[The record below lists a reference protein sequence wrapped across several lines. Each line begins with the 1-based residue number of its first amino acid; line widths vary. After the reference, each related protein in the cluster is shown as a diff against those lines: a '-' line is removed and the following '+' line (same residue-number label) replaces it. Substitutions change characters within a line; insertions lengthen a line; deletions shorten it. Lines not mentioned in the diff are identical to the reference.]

1 MEYNSGG
8 SMILPDTINLNE
20 NDPYDEDIVHEQ
32 ANQNEIVELIM
43 AAFEGQE
50 EPSDGEDDDDESS
63 NTSDSSHHNSDEK
76 HTLHIQN
83 NNNYHIDE
91 LNVQQNNELM
101 QTNHSYRLFSNHAL
115 STRSPLGVPST
126 DIHEINVNDIEHLQ
140 HDESN
145 HNNEK
150 IYVNGNSPI
159 LIDQNNNRSSSVFD
173 PLNPQYF
180 YQTSSVNLLDVQNQ
194 LNKLRILCSV
204 KDRKASQLE
213 NLCEEYR
220 EKYES
225 ELRTFKHQLLLSER
239 SHYDW
244 EQNYQLLN
252 KNRAALFETNN
263 QLQRTV
269 KNAELRIQQLEATAM
284 QMEKKFSDSESFAD
298 TLQRK
303 LSAEQH
309 FESIAQTQQNYEL
322 ILATMRE
329 KHEQELVT
337 LDEKLQN
344 AQKNLQEKNVEINE
358 IRSQLELVCK
368 GNEKVIFERAE
379 TINQLNAKL
388 HDCQQNYAD
397 LLTKSSL
404 ESSNQIE
411 IKQQLTNMTQDK
423 EKLEYKC
430 QELQSEIRTLRERP
444 DHKEYEINNKT
455 IKNSPIDNHYNNQ
468 KFTLVEST
476 IDQNIHLKQ
485 RIDEFVSNEKH
496 LLALIG
502 ELQSKTRDQAYSS
515 KRTYSSSSSS
525 SNETVITT
533 SIHMEKIQDL
543 TEQVET
549 LKKNYADLEEKY
561 EYEKHELQTM
571 IEQLREEVT
580 ETDKVK
586 QFYNGK
592 KFSFLSLFLLVRF
605 GLDLNHEASPTEDM
619 LRTKFEFELKSQ
631 LDTMRRIL
639 QEDHNENISSYKKTQ
654 EKLEQENQDL
664 KIKAN
669 QDLEQKTRE
678 LRQEMDAMK
687 VKHEKQIIQLNN
699 EIDRLKTNEDANS
712 RLAYVEKEFE
722 QLKHDYYDLNLKQK
736 DLLKSCST
744 LENQNQILLNSAEKF
759 EQEKIQLK
767 QTFKDEGEKLLN
779 EIKELNEL
787 NQHQKE
793 ELLSIHKHSDSHNN
807 NLKQDI
813 ELLEARI
820 NNYENA
826 ITQYEEFR
834 AKLEKN
840 LERITE
846 HRDKYK
852 ADLKLT
858 QEMLRAKGDEYDQLK
873 LHIIECEKQLQ
884 DKQHIIPY
892 ETTINDLQKQIKQ
905 YELQIHELKQ
915 TRIVHNEDIEVKYRE
930 KFMSVDVQKSQL
942 EQNLQEAN
950 RALHLADCHLQQEIS
965 KIKVS
970 LEQEYNRRYE
980 NDQKRYQNDLN
991 QLRQQLAKEIDN
1003 KRSINHSM
1011 QDTDELK
1018 KMYRTEI
1025 DRLYRENLDLSQHQ
1039 AKLIDAHQKQM
1050 QIMKKEL
1057 DDGYTNLITEV
1068 QREQTRLQARCDQLK
1083 QQLLESQQIIEQL
1096 KSSLNRLKNNR
1107 VNDLSKVTEVHVNE
1121 KMTSER
1127 ANNDQIDDLQNRI
1140 KHFVKLLE
1148 ESNDKLNQERA
1159 VHAKQSNEYQQTVA
1173 SLQAKMN
1180 DMLKRQAKP
1189 VDEIKHEYQ
1198 HARVRHQR
1206 QVTPRPISTTESIQT
1221 NSSDTDTK
1229 TDAKSNNEIF
1239 RAHIMDNLEISMKK
1253 QIQNELIRNRNSM
1266 IKEIRR
1272 EIFEKLTYALRSQ
1285 KVPDTTIDM
1294 HIFELDRL
1302 LSQLAQDCLDSF
1314 PSPSSSVSN
1323 SSILS
1328 IQINPQHRQ
1337 NRTVIYDSS
1346 LANKSKVLSTKSIEC
1361 LYLTPATNKQPA
1373 PLAPHCRAMLDEDRR
1388 PKSASNILED
1398 SQNPAITTILSP
1410 NGHKFQRSQQNKYLQ
1425 KKMHRSEN
1433 DIMSAVQP
1441 NAQQKPHLNNNHNI
1455 VNLYENGRDDRHPT
1469 VRTSAKELERKS
1481 NSSSDIYHAQ
1491 TRPPNIHYAT
1501 ARPIVNDEQEQED
1514 DDDDDELTWP
1524 NEPISSSPSTQRNGI
1539 KKLVC
1544 SGLKLFITQSPQ
1556 HKRSGK

>member
-8 SMILPDTINLNE
+8 SMILPDTIDLNE
-20 NDPYDEDIVHEQ
+20 NDPSDEDIVHEQ

-43 AAFEGQE
+43 AAFEGHE
-50 EPSDGEDDDDESS
+50 EPSDGEDDESF

-76 HTLHIQN
+76 HTLHIYN
-83 NNNYHIDE
+83 NNNHHTDE

-101 QTNHSYRLFSNHAL
+101 QTNHSYRLFSNHTV

-126 DIHEINVNDIEHLQ
+126 DIHEINVDDIEHSQ
-140 HDESN
+140 NDESN

-173 PLNPQYF
+173 SLNPQYF
-180 YQTSSVNLLDVQNQ
+180 YQTSSVNLLDMQNQ
-194 LNKLRILCSV
+194 LNKLRILCNA
-204 KDRKASQLE
+204 KDRKVSQLE

-244 EQNYQLLN
+244 EQKYKLLN
-252 KNRAALFETNN
+252 RNRDGLFETNN

-269 KNAELRIQQLEATAM
+269 KNAELRIQQLEATNM

-303 LSAEQH
+303 LSTLQQ
-309 FESIAQTQQNYEL
+309 FESIAQAQHDYEL

-337 LDEKLQN
+337 LHEKLKN

-368 GNEKVIFERAE
+368 GHEKVIFERTE
-379 TINQLNAKL
+379 TINHLNAKL
-388 HDCQQNYAD
+388 HDCQQNYAY

-423 EKLEYKC
+423 EKLESKC
-430 QELQSEIRTLRERP
+430 QELQSEIRTLRERLDP
-444 DHKEYEINNKT
+444 KEYAINNKL
-455 IKNSPIDNHYNNQ
+455 IKNSPIDNHYSNQ
-468 KFTLVEST
+468 NFTLVESAT
-476 IDQNIHLKQ
+476 DQNIHLKQ
-485 RIDEFVSNEKH
+485 RIDEFISNEKH
-496 LLALIG
+496 LLALID
-502 ELQSKTRDQAYSS
+502 ELQSNVRNQEYSS

-543 TEQVET
+543 TQQIET
-549 LKKNYADLEEKY
+549 LKTSYADLEEKY

-571 IEQLREEVT
+571 IEQLREEVI
-580 ETDKVK
+580 ETDKMK
-586 QFYNGK
+586 QFYND
-592 KFSFLSLFLLVRF
+592 V
-605 GLDLNHEASPTEDM
+605 NHEASPTEDM
-619 LRTKFEFELKSQ
+619 LRTKFEFELKSK

-639 QEDHNENISSYKKTQ
+639 EEDYNENISSYKKTQ

-664 KIKAN
+664 KIKSN

-736 DLLKSCST
+736 ELLKSCST
-744 LENQNQILLNSAEKF
+744 LENQNQILLNSTEKF
-759 EQEKIQLK
+759 DQEKIQLK
-767 QTFKDEGEKLLN
+767 QTFKDEAEKLLN

-787 NQHQKE
+787 NQHQKD
-793 ELLSIHKHSDSHNN
+793 ELLSIHKHSDSNN

-820 NNYENA
+820 NNYENT
-826 ITQYEEFR
+826 ITQYEDFR
-834 AKLEKN
+834 VKLENN
-840 LERITE
+840 LQRITE

-852 ADLKLT
+852 TDLKLT
-858 QEMLRAKGDEYDQLK
+858 QAMLRAKEDEYDKLK

-884 DKQHIIPY
+884 DKQHLVPY
-892 ETTINDLQKQIKQ
+892 ETTINDLQRQIKQ

-915 TRIVHNEDIEVKYRE
+915 TQTAHNEDIEVKYRE
-930 KFMSVDVQKSQL
+930 KLMSADIQKSQL
-942 EQNLQEAN
+942 EQNLQETN
-950 RALHLADCHLQQEIS
+950 RALNLADCHLQQEIS
-965 KIKVS
+965 KIK
-970 LEQEYNRRYE
+970 
-980 NDQKRYQNDLN
+980 
-991 QLRQQLAKEIDN
+991 
-1003 KRSINHSM
+1003 
-1011 QDTDELK
+1011 DTDELK

-1057 DDGYTNLITEV
+1057 DDGYTNVISEV

-1083 QQLLESQQIIEQL
+1083 QQLLDSQQTIEQL

-1107 VNDLSKVTEVHVNE
+1107 FGDLSKVTEVPVNE

-1127 ANNDQIDDLQNRI
+1127 ANNDQIDNLQNRI

-1148 ESNDKLNQERA
+1148 ESNDKLNQERT

-1180 DMLKRQAKP
+1180 DMLKHQAKP
-1189 VDEIKHEYQ
+1189 ADEIKHEYQ
-1198 HARVRHQR
+1198 HERLRHQK
-1206 QVTPRPISTTESIQT
+1206 QVTARPVSAAESIQT
-1221 NSSDTDTK
+1221 NSSGTDMK
-1229 TDAKSNNEIF
+1229 IDAKSNNETF
-1239 RAHIMDNLEISMKK
+1239 RVSSTHIMDNLEISMKK

-1302 LSQLAQDCLDSF
+1302 LSQLTQDCLDSF
-1314 PSPSSSVSN
+1314 PSSSSSVSN
-1323 SSILS
+1323 SSVLS
-1328 IQINPQHRQ
+1328 IQISSQHRQ

-1361 LYLTPATNKQPA
+1361 LYLTPTTNKQPA
-1373 PLAPHCRAMLDEDRR
+1373 PLAPHCRIMLDDDRR
-1388 PKSASNILED
+1388 PKSASDILED

-1410 NGHKFQRSQQNKYLQ
+1410 NGHKFQRSQKNKYLQ

-1433 DIMSAVQP
+1433 DIMLAVQP
-1441 NAQQKPHLNNNHNI
+1441 NGQQKPYIENNHAT
-1455 VNLYENGRDDRHPT
+1455 VTLYENGRDDRHPT

-1481 NSSSDIYHAQ
+1481 NSSSDLYYAK
-1491 TRPPNIHYAT
+1491 TRTPNIYYAT
-1501 ARPIVNDEQEQED
+1501 ARPIVNDEQEQEE
-1514 DDDDDELTWP
+1514 DDELTWP
-1524 NEPISSSPSTQRNGI
+1524 NEPISSNPSTQTNGI
-1539 KKLVC
+1539 KKLVS